1 MLAFIVG
8 ATTRLSAP
16 KNPTCGCFLNSFQ
29 PANLSS
35 VAPSARTPCAT
46 GYLSRFY
53 NFSLK
58 LHSQCKIECEPTSGY
73 CYREHSTTHRSPE
86 RTPAYRNSSATT
98 AKPTLSHASPT
109 SMQNQGPCRN
119 ETLAISRSAD
129 PLHRVVRLPKNS
141 LRSPARQL
149 RSHKRF
155 HCASL
160 RRLNR

>member
-16 KNPTCGCFLNSFQ
+16 KNPDLWMLI
-29 PANLSS
+29 NLF
-35 VAPSARTPCAT
+35 SARKPLVRRTLRAHPLRYRILLPLYSHLHQTSLAMQNRMRT
-46 GYLSRFY
+46 HVRLLQSRTLDDSPKSRT
-53 NFSLK
+53 NSCIPQIL
-58 LHSQCKIECEPTSGY
+58 CN
-73 CYREHSTTHRSPE
+73 YRM
-86 RTPAYRNSSATT
+86 
-98 AKPTLSHASPT
+98 PTLSHASPT

-141 LRSPARQL
+141 LRSPARRL
-149 RSHKRF
+149 RSGKRF
-155 HCASL
+155 LCASL